1 MKTSI
6 IYVTGMLSVL
16 DALGVEKRLKRLPA
30 VVRAEANFLSGT
42 STIEYHE
49 NQITLAELYRNS
61 FLNVDITVQGN
72 VFQKTRK

>member
-49 NQITLAELYRNS
+49 NQITLAALQELVSECGYYCPGECFPEN
-61 FLNVDITVQGN
+61 T
-72 VFQKTRK
+72 